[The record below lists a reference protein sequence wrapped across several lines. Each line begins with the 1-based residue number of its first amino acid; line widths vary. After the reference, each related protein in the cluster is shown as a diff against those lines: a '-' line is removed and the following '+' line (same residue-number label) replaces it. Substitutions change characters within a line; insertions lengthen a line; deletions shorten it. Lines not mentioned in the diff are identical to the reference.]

1 MWTYVLPVVRWD
13 MFVFLK
19 QFLQGDE
26 LVEKGLWI

>member
-1 MWTYVLPVVRWD
+1 MWAYDLAVVRWD

-26 LVEKGLWI
+26 PVEKGS